1 MPQTKFVLKKSLEL
15 GLNPIVVINK
25 IDKETARPVRVVNQL
40 FDLFFTLG
48 ATDKQADFPIIYCSA
63 KGGYAFND
71 LKDFAEAKESKSILP
86 MFDLIEKYVP
96 EAPDYTD
103 KPFRMQIA
111 NLGYDDFI
119 GRLGIGR
126 VYEGTVKQGQ
136 EIVVFDNEGNK
147 RK

>member
-25 IDKETARPVRVVNQL
+25 IDKETARPVLVINQL
-40 FDLFFTLG
+40 FDLFFALG

-63 KGGYAFND
+63 KGGYAFD
-71 LKDFAEAKESKSILP
+71 DMKDFAEAKEKKSIFP
-86 MFDLIEKYVP
+86 MFDLIEKAVP
-96 EAPDYTD
+96 PAPDYSD

-126 VYEGTVKQGQ
+126 VYE
-136 EIVVFDNEGNK
+136 
-147 RK
+147 